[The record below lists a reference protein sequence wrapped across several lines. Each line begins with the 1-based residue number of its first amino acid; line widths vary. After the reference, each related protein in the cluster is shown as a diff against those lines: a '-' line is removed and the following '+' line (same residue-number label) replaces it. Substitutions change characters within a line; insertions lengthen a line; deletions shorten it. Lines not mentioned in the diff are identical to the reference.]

1 MINENEN
8 EKKKKEKEE
17 ALQNQ
22 ITKSPSKTFREG
34 VKEEKLK
41 KQKWEMINGLE
52 NGNGLYRFLADL
64 SSLVAYRCLV
74 RVI

>member
-41 KQKWEMINGLE
+41 KQK
-52 NGNGLYRFLADL
+52 
-64 SSLVAYRCLV
+64 
-74 RVI
+74 